1 MEFITL
7 TDVDKNTIEM
17 IKGAIESLGH
27 TPIDIVIVGAE
38 ETRLEVNDMYILKVS
53 LPVDIY
59 KVMRET
65 ALAQIFSDPSLA
77 EVWSVPPD
85 VKPDGLAYELS
96 LALLR
101 RLVDVFV
108 AKVRPDLVLER
119 TNVEVVEGETL
130 VSTLVR
136 TLAVDSSVS
145 LAVAGH
151 MSDALRL
158 LKKLSQHPI
167 YKIYRQFWDFAT
179 ANFKY
184 LPIYNWLLLM
194 YG

>member
-17 IKGAIESLGH
+17 IKSAIESLGH

-59 KVMRET
+59 KVMQET

>member
-17 IKGAIESLGH
+17 IKDAIESLGH

-59 KVMRET
+59 KVMQET

-119 TNVEVVEGETL
+119 TNVEVVEDETL